1 MSDMTPDQIDLFRQ
15 LRDALADHDPIPT
28 HVLVAAQAAYTWR
41 TIDEELAEL
50 AYDSTEE
57 ELVGVRATAVARQL
71 SYETDALTLDLEIED
86 DGDQR
91 LLRGQIAPATS
102 GLITARSIAGDVTV
116 ERSAPADELGRFV
129 ITGVAAGRMSLRC
142 EVGGDVVLVTAWLS
156 I

>member
-1 MSDMTPDQIDLFRQ
+1 MSDLTPDQINLLGQ
-15 LRDALADHDPIPT
+15 LSDALADHDPLPLQ
-28 HVLVAAQAAYTWR
+28 VLEAAKAAYIWR

-71 SYETDALTLDLEIED
+71 SFETEALTLDLEIED

-91 LLRGQIAPATS
+91 VLRGQIAPATS
-102 GLITARSIAGDVTV
+102 GLITARSVAGEVTV
-116 ERSAPADELGRFV
+116 ECSAPADELGRFV
-129 ITGVAAGRMSLRC
+129 IAGVAAGRMSLRC
-142 EVGGDVVLVTAWLS
+142 EVGGEVALVTSWLS

>member
-1 MSDMTPDQIDLFRQ
+1 MSDLTPDQINLLGQ
-15 LRDALADHDPIPT
+15 LSSALAEHDPLPPQ
-28 HVLVAAQAAYTWR
+28 VLEAAKAAYIWR

-71 SYETDALTLDLEIED
+71 SFETEALTLDLEIED

-91 LLRGQIAPATS
+91 VLRGQIAPATS
-102 GLITARSIAGDVTV
+102 GMITARSVAGDVTV

-129 ITGVAAGRMSLRC
+129 ISGVAAGRMSLRC
-142 EVGGDVVLVTAWLS
+142 EVGGEVALVTAWLS